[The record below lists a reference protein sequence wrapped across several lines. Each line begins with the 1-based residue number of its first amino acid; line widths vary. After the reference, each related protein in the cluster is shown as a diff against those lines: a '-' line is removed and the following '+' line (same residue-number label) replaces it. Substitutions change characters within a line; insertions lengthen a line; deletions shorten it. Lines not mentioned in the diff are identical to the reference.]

1 MYVSESFPDLLE
13 PGLREI
19 FADEYYLT
27 QQESIGQI
35 LYNVQ
40 ESRKA
45 VEHDL
50 EMGDIPDFTQFTGT
64 VAYSST
70 GEGYK
75 SDYTHQEYTGGMK
88 VERKLVDD
96 DLYGVINKRPQLLA
110 LAAFRKRESDM
121 ASLFN
126 NAFNTGVTMG
136 ANSDLKPLCS
146 ASHPSKI
153 LSTQTT
159 SNLGTT
165 GLSPVEVDTARINMV
180 KFPSNLGN
188 PLTINPDMLIVPVDL
203 QSYAYEIINSA
214 GKVDTAQNNR
224 NFHQGRYKLV
234 VWPNWLVSKTRW
246 FMVDSRLMKMFL
258 LWFDRIPL
266 QFYRDADFS
275 TLVAKFMGY
284 MRYSYGWSDWRW
296 IYGENA

>member
-1 MYVSESFPDLLE
+1 MYVSENFPDLLE

-75 SDYTHQEYTGGMK
+75 TDYPHQEYTGGMK

-126 NAFNTGVTMG
+126 NAFNTGIIG
-136 ANSDLKPLCS
+136 GDSLPLCS
-146 ASHPSKI
+146 TAHTSKI
-153 LSTQTT
+153 LSSLTI
-159 SNLGTT
+159 SNAGTT
-165 GLSPVEVDTARINMV
+165 ALSPVEVDTARITMV
-180 KFPSNLGN
+180 KFQSNIGN

-203 QSYAYEIINSA
+203 QSYAYEIINSR
-214 GKVDTAQNNR
+214 GKVDTAQNNA
-224 NFHQGRYKLV
+224 NFHFGRYKLA
-234 VWPNWLVSKTRW
+234 VWPNWLTSKTRW

-284 MRYSYGWSDWRW
+284 MRYSFGWSDWRW
-296 IYGENA
+296 VYGENA